1 MSHLFCPSC
10 GNKLEFASSKP
21 NFCVKCGGQLN
32 ASYASNTAQNQPT
45 IVENVDFG
53 EDETNAEH
61 IPSISKLQVDCEVDD
76 SKTFTVGSL
85 VGENPPPNNNR
96 RSRSKSVNEFIDE
109 RKEQ

>member
-21 NFCVKCGGQLN
+21 NFCVKCGSQLN
-32 ASYASNTAQNQPT
+32 ASYASNTAQDQPT
-45 IVENVDFG
+45 IVENVDLG

-61 IPSISKLQVDCEVDD
+61 IPSISKLQVDYEIDD

-85 VGENPPPNNNR
+85 AGENSPPDNKR
-96 RSRSKSVNEFIDE
+96 RARSKSVNEFIDE